1 MKHIFIYNPMA
12 GKDST
17 AAVAALKEKMKEYDG
32 KLDYEFYDTKAA
44 GDATVYVRKRC
55 EETQEELRFYACGG
69 DGTANEVLHGLV
81 GCPNASMTCYP
92 CGSGNDYVKYYG
104 GAAKFLD
111 IDALIAGT
119 EKAVDIMKVDDRY
132 ALNVINFGFDTV
144 VAETMIKVK
153 HKKIIGGKH
162 AYTTGIMKALLTAM
176 KTKGEVFVDGEKLNE
191 GKMLLCTVANGK
203 YVGGSFCCAPRSV
216 NDDGQQR
223 PENAVAAVGTAH
235 VLRTDGQMAALV
247 SDQVF
252 VVRGQKRKRS
262 AAESAGS
269 AIPVAE
275 KDEPIPTFLDKLV
288 ADGVYSPPAVA
299 DIQAAPPYKIFQGGG
314 AMALEIAACQFGQ
327 GLLFGDRCHLRKL
340 FCSKRIG
347 RLLRVQVP
355 AAKQAGILGQADV
368 VGKPVLIHHDSLVPE
383 GRRAY
388 TSYPYRCRGRWG
400 R

>member
-17 AAVAALKEKMKEYDG
+17 AAIAALKEKMKEYDG

-162 AYTTGIMKALLTAM
+162 AYTTGIVKALLTAM

-216 NDDGQQR
+216 NDDGLLEVCLFKPISRFTFIKVVGVYEKGQHLDDPR
-223 PENAVAAVGTAH
+223 FAKHIVYRRGKSVRVSAPEGFAFSLDGEIVRKNEFTIEICPGA
-235 VLRTDGQMAALV
+235 LR
-247 SDQVF
+247 F
-252 VVRGQKRKRS
+252 VVPAEPA
-262 AAESAGS
+262 AAEDD
-269 AIPVAE
+269 V
-275 KDEPIPTFLDKLV
+275 
-288 ADGVYSPPAVA
+288 PPAEEA
-299 DIQAAPPYKIFQGGG
+299 KTAAEQ
-314 AMALEIAACQFGQ
+314 E
-327 GLLFGDRCHLRKL
+327 
-340 FCSKRIG
+340 
-347 RLLRVQVP
+347 P
-355 AAKQAGILGQADV
+355 ATV
-368 VGKPVLIHHDSLVPE
+368 
-383 GRRAY
+383 
-388 TSYPYRCRGRWG
+388 
-400 R
+400 